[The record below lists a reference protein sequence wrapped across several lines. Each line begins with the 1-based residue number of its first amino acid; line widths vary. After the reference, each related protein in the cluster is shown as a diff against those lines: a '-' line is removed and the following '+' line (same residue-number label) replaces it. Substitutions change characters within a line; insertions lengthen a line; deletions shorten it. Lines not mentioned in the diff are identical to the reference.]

1 MKKLIVTFCLAFLA
15 FSAQAQSFEKLDKDE
30 NVTKVVVS
38 KGLFSLIGKVSDKK
52 NLTTEDKKVMDF
64 IDRIKSFKMY
74 TSTGNSQRNEMK
86 AIAGKYRKS
95 KEFEELMR
103 INDGGKEVE
112 FLVKSGKN
120 DEIQELIMF
129 VEGSGENESVVFQL
143 SLS

>member
-112 FLVKSGKN
+112 FLVKTGKK
-120 DEIQELIMF
+120 DEISELIMF
-129 VEGSGENESVVFQL
+129 VEGSGDNESVIFQL

>member
-1 MKKLIVTFCLAFLA
+1 MKNLICVLAVLFISISS
-15 FSAQAQSFEKLDKDE
+15 FAQSFEKLEKDE

-74 TSTGNSQRNEMK
+74 TSTGNTQRNEMK

-112 FLVKSGKN
+112 FLVKTGKK
-120 DEIQELIMF
+120 DEISELIMF
-129 VEGSGENESVVFQL
+129 VEGSGDNESVIFQL